1 MMTIE
6 SSAGDFN
13 ETRAKKLPLHF
24 IFLLLSCSLNTSSLM
39 DTIVALRPKATMWSS
54 TKLDEI
60 SYLVVGWDLN
70 FYEK

>member
-1 MMTIE
+1 
-6 SSAGDFN
+6 
-13 ETRAKKLPLHF
+13 
-24 IFLLLSCSLNTSSLM
+24 M